1 MIMILKSLVKAMVDY
16 EVELQAEVEAKA
28 KVELKN
34 KKRITQ
40 SYHWS

>member
-1 MIMILKSLVKAMVDY
+1 MILKSLVKAMVDY
-16 EVELQAEVEAKA
+16 KVEVQAEVEAKA

>member
-1 MIMILKSLVKAMVDY
+1 MILKSLVKAMVDY
-16 EVELQAEVEAKA
+16 KVEVQAEVEAKA

-40 SYHWS
+40 SHHWS

>member
-1 MIMILKSLVKAMVDY
+1 MILKSLVKAMIDY
-16 EVELQAEVEAKA
+16 KVEVQAEVEAKA

>member
-1 MIMILKSLVKAMVDY
+1 MILKNLVKAMVDY
-16 EVELQAEVEAKA
+16 KVEVQAEVEAKA

>member
-1 MIMILKSLVKAMVDY
+1 MILKSLVKAMVDY
-16 EVELQAEVEAKA
+16 KVKVQAEVEAKA